1 MIWFYRMMSKI
12 YDLIDV
18 IYFRNIQKSPR
29 KVTLDRID
37 ENDRVLDVCTGTA
50 TNAIAIASQKKGTK
64 VFGIDLSS
72 NMLKVGREK
81 IKKRNL
87 LNVRLYQMD
96 ATKLKFKNNSFDKIL
111 ISLVLHEVNEELASK
126 ILKEVKRVLKPDGEI
141 IITEWEPSRQF
152 SKKILFA
159 PIHFMEPKSYR
170 EFIKKDLDEYFGKY
184 GLSINK
190 TVHCDY
196 SKVIVLQIKKDA
208 AS

>member
-1 MIWFYRMMSKI
+1 MIWFYKMISKI

-18 IYFRNIQKSPR
+18 IYFRNTQKSPR
-29 KVTLDRID
+29 KVTLDRIN

-50 TNAIAIASQKKGTK
+50 TNAIEIASKKGTR

-81 IKKRNL
+81 IKKKNM
-87 LNVRLYQMD
+87 LNVKLYQMD
-96 ATKLKFKNNSFDKIL
+96 ATKLKFKDNSFDKIL
-111 ISLVLHEVNEELASK
+111 ISLVLHEVNDEIAGE
-126 ILKEVKRVLKPDGEI
+126 ILKEAKRVLKPNGEI
-141 IITEWEPSRQF
+141 IITEWEPSKQF
-152 SKKILFA
+152 SKRLLFA

-196 SKVIVLQIKKDA
+196 SKVIIANIPID
-208 AS
+208 SEF